1 MSRWGKPRKNKKFID
16 PRYFMDEKILQ
27 EAPNYAMNVRW
38 GTDEALKHVATL
50 LETDVDQII
59 KWDPKEIGKGVFTGR
74 GPEVILK
81 NATLWPGKGVLAGTP
96 TQAGL
101 GSPGVQ
107 DGKVEFPAVM
117 VEHHQMPEGG
127 TTWRDMKEY
136 WIVKNSPSTATSE
149 Y

>member
-1 MSRWGKPRKNKKFID
+1 MSRPRKNKKFID
-16 PRYFMDEKILQ
+16 PRYFMDEKTLQ
-27 EAPNYAMNVRW
+27 EGADSAKRVEW
-38 GTDEALKHVATL
+38 GTPEAKEEVATL

-59 KWDPKEIGKGVFTGR
+59 KWEPKERGTGVFASEGT
-74 GPEVILK
+74 EVILDD
-81 NATLWPGKGVLAGTP
+81 ATLWPGHGA
-96 TQAGL
+96 
-101 GSPGVQ
+101 Q
-107 DGKVEFPAVM
+107 DSGAKRFRAVM

>member
-27 EAPNYAMNVRW
+27 EGADSAKRVEW
-38 GTDEALKHVATL
+38 GTPEAKEEVATL
-50 LETDVDQII
+50 LKTDVDQII
-59 KWDPKEIGKGVFTGR
+59 KWDPEVIGKGVFTGP
-74 GPEVILK
+74 GSEVKLK
-81 NATLWPGKGVLAGTP
+81 NATLWPGWGVLAGTP

-101 GSPGVQ
+101 GSSGAQ
-107 DGKVEFPAVM
+107 DGGAKRFPAVM

-136 WIVKNSPSTATSE
+136 WIVKNSPSTSE

>member
-27 EAPNYAMNVRW
+27 EGADSAKHVEWN
-38 GTDEALKHVATL
+38 TDEAKEHVAIL
-50 LETDVDQII
+50 LDTDVDQII
-59 KWDPKEIGKGVFTGR
+59 KWEPKERGTGVFASEGT
-74 GPEVILK
+74 EVILDD
-81 NATLWPGKGVLAGTP
+81 ATLWPGHGA
-96 TQAGL
+96 
-101 GSPGVQ
+101 Q
-107 DGKVEFPAVM
+107 DSGAKRFRAVM

-136 WIVKNSPSTATSE
+136 WIVKNSPSTATSD

>member
-27 EAPNYAMNVRW
+27 EGNVLGVKW
-38 GTDEALKHVATL
+38 NTDEAKEHVARL
-50 LETDVDQII
+50 LDTDVDQII
-59 KWDPKEIGKGVFTGR
+59 KWDPEVIGKGVFTGP
-74 GPEVILK
+74 GSEVKLK
-81 NATLWPGKGVLAGTP
+81 NATLWPGWGVLAGTP

-101 GSPGVQ
+101 GSSGAQ
-107 DGKVEFPAVM
+107 DGGAKRFPAVM

-136 WIVKNSPSTATSE
+136 WIVKNSPSTSE